1 MDNESTRLYTLEEY
15 LRFYT
20 LLGWNEQNIVELY
33 IKEKGLEMQYSDMLM
48 RLMQSALYKERYKN
62 SKAIEIIQYYNGC
75 CGMTHN
81 KKWTNEENLLWDKW
95 VIEYALNFGL
105 SESTKEVIKQ
115 KVPQMIAPDWGYRGL
130 LAYIN
135 KECGVLFK
143 NQTEPEDFDLLEI
156 PKTNGLTRW

>member
-1 MDNESTRLYTLEEY
+1 MANESTNLYTLEEY

-62 SKAIEIIQYYNGC
+62 SKAIEIIEYYNGC
-75 CGMTHN
+75 CGMIHN
-81 KKWTNEENLLWDKW
+81 KNWTNEENILWDKW

-105 SESTKEVIKQ
+105 SESTKEIVKQ

-135 KECGVLFK
+135 RECGVLFK